1 MFKVFIDGREGTT
14 GLQIVERLKS
24 RTDIS
29 LLEIPDQDRK
39 NPQVKKNILN
49 EADIVLLCLP
59 DEASQRIRQPDR
71 EP

>member
-39 NPQVKKNILN
+39 NPQVKKIF
-49 EADIVLLCLP
+49 
-59 DEASQRIRQPDR
+59 
-71 EP
+71 